1 MTVAAVPDR
10 FSAEQDKMSSL
21 EIRAGLSLA
30 SLFALR
36 MLGLFLILP
45 VFAVYAPELRGG
57 DNHTLVGLALGA
69 YGLTQGILQIP
80 FGMASDRYG
89 RKRVIVFG
97 LVLFALGSF
106 IAAFAL
112 DIYIVILGRCI
123 QGAGAIAAA
132 VMALAADLTREQHRT
147 KTMAMIGASIGL
159 VFALSLMAAPVLYRW
174 IGMSGIFVLT
184 GALALA
190 AIFVTARVV
199 PPEPTENLDATRR
212 VQPATLGEVLRNP
225 ELLRLNAGI
234 FALHSMQMAI
244 FVVMPLALVQDGGLA
259 LADHWKVYLPV
270 VGGSFILML
279 PPIFWAERRGRVK
292 PVFLAAIMVMVAV
305 QAASLLWL
313 QSLEGISMILLGFFV
328 AFNILEAMLPSLVSR
343 IAPASARGTAIG
355 VYNTTQALGLFVG
368 GAAGGALM
376 QHYGAASVF
385 VFGLALAA
393 LWFLIAAPMR
403 VPGRVA
409 SRAFSLAGTGAAAD
423 PGALR
428 ERLVCLRGVRDAV
441 IMPERGVAML
451 TFYPDT
457 FDENAVT
464 RLLGGET

>member
-1 MTVAAVPDR
+1 M
-10 FSAEQDKMSSL
+10 SAL

-45 VFAVYAPELRGG
+45 VFAVYAPQLRGG
-57 DNHTLVGLALGA
+57 DNHALVGLALGA
-69 YGLTQGILQIP
+69 YGLTQAMLHIA

-89 RKRVIVFG
+89 RKRVIVLG
-97 LVLFALGSF
+97 LALFALGSMV
-106 IAAFAL
+106 AAFSG
-112 DIYIVILGRCI
+112 DIYMVILGRCI
-123 QGAGAIAAA
+123 QGAGAISAA

-184 GALALA
+184 GLLAIG
-190 AIFVTARVV
+190 AIAVVAWVV
-199 PPEPTENLDATRR
+199 PPEPTENLDLSRR
-212 VQPATLGEVLRNP
+212 MRPATLGDVLRNTD
-225 ELLRLNAGI
+225 LLRLNFGI

-244 FVVMPLALVQDGGLA
+244 FVVVPLALVHEGGLP
-259 LADHWKVYLPV
+259 LAEHWKVYLPV

-279 PPIFWAERRGRVK
+279 PAIFWGERKGRVK
-292 PVFLAAIMVMVAV
+292 PVFLGSIVVMLAV

-313 QSLEGISMILLGFFV
+313 RSLAGIGMILLGFFV
-328 AFNILEAMLPSLVSR
+328 AFNVLEAMLPSLISR

-355 VYNTTQALGLFVG
+355 VYNTTQALGLFAG
-368 GAAGGALM
+368 GAAGGWLM
-376 QHYGAASVF
+376 QHYGESSVF
-385 VFGLALAA
+385 VFGLALVA
-393 LWFLIAAPMR
+393 LWLLIAAPMR
-403 VPGRVA
+403 VPGPVA
-409 SRAFSLAGTGAAAD
+409 SRAFALAAAAAD
-423 PGALR
+423 PVALR
-428 ERLVCLRGVRDAV
+428 EQLVRMRGVRDAV

-464 RLLGGET
+464 KLLGGEA

>member
-1 MTVAAVPDR
+1 M
-10 FSAEQDKMSSL
+10 SAL

-45 VFAVYAPELRGG
+45 VFAVYAPQLRGG
-57 DNHTLVGLALGA
+57 DNHALVGLALGA
-69 YGLTQGILQIP
+69 YGLTQAMLHIA

-89 RKRVIVFG
+89 RKRVIVLG
-97 LVLFALGSF
+97 LALFALGSMV
-106 IAAFAL
+106 AAFSG
-112 DIYIVILGRCI
+112 DIYMVILGRCI
-123 QGAGAIAAA
+123 QGAGAISAA

-184 GALALA
+184 GLLAIG
-190 AIFVTARVV
+190 AIAVVAWVV
-199 PPEPTENLDATRR
+199 PPEPTENLDLSRR
-212 VQPATLGEVLRNP
+212 MRPATLGDVLRNTD
-225 ELLRLNAGI
+225 LLRLNFGI

-244 FVVMPLALVQDGGLA
+244 FVVVPLALVHEGGLP
-259 LADHWKVYLPV
+259 LAEHWKVYLPV

-279 PPIFWAERRGRVK
+279 PAIFWGERKGRVK
-292 PVFLAAIMVMVAV
+292 PVFLGSIVLMLAV

-313 QSLEGISMILLGFFV
+313 RSLAGIGMILLGFFV
-328 AFNILEAMLPSLVSR
+328 AFNVLEAMLPSLISR

-355 VYNTTQALGLFVG
+355 VYNTTQALGLFAG
-368 GAAGGALM
+368 GAAGGWLM
-376 QHYGAASVF
+376 QHYGESSVF
-385 VFGLALAA
+385 VFGLGLVA
-393 LWFLIAAPMR
+393 LWLLIAAPMR
-403 VPGRVA
+403 VPGPVA
-409 SRAFSLAGTGAAAD
+409 SRAFALAAAAAD
-423 PGALR
+423 PVALR
-428 ERLVCLRGVRDAV
+428 EQLVRLRGVRDAV

-464 RLLGGET
+464 KLLGGEA

>member
-1 MTVAAVPDR
+1 M
-10 FSAEQDKMSSL
+10 SAL

-45 VFAVYAPELRGG
+45 VFAVYAPQLRGG
-57 DNHTLVGLALGA
+57 DNHALVGLALGA
-69 YGLTQGILQIP
+69 YGLTQAMLHIA

-89 RKRVIVFG
+89 RKRVIVLG
-97 LVLFALGSF
+97 LALFALGSMV
-106 IAAFAL
+106 AAFSG
-112 DIYIVILGRCI
+112 DIYMVILGRCI
-123 QGAGAIAAA
+123 QGAGAISAA

-184 GALALA
+184 GLLAIG
-190 AIFVTARVV
+190 AIAVVAWVV
-199 PPEPTENLDATRR
+199 PPEPTENLDLSRR
-212 VQPATLGEVLRNP
+212 MRPATLGDVLRNTD
-225 ELLRLNAGI
+225 LLRLNFGI

-244 FVVMPLALVQDGGLA
+244 FVVVPLALVHDGGLPIA
-259 LADHWKVYLPV
+259 EHWKVYLAV

-279 PPIFWAERRGRVK
+279 PAIFWGERKGRVK
-292 PVFLAAIMVMVAV
+292 PVFLGSIVLMLAV

-313 QSLEGISMILLGFFV
+313 RSLAGIGMILLGFFV
-328 AFNILEAMLPSLVSR
+328 AFNVLEAMLPSLISR

-355 VYNTTQALGLFVG
+355 VYNTTQALGLFAG
-368 GAAGGALM
+368 GAAGGWLM
-376 QHYGAASVF
+376 QHYGESSVF
-385 VFGLALAA
+385 VFGLALVA
-393 LWFLIAAPMR
+393 LWLLIAAPMR
-403 VPGRVA
+403 VPGPVA
-409 SRAFSLAGTGAAAD
+409 SRAFALAAAAAD
-423 PGALR
+423 PVALR
-428 ERLVCLRGVRDAV
+428 EQLVRLRGVRDAV

-464 RLLGGET
+464 KLLGGEA

>member
-1 MTVAAVPDR
+1 M
-10 FSAEQDKMSSL
+10 SAL

-45 VFAVYAPELRGG
+45 VFAVYAPQLRGG
-57 DNHTLVGLALGA
+57 DNHALVGLALGA
-69 YGLTQGILQIP
+69 YGLTQAMLHIA

-89 RKRVIVFG
+89 RKRVIVLG
-97 LVLFALGSF
+97 LALFALGSMV
-106 IAAFAL
+106 AAFSG
-112 DIYIVILGRCI
+112 DIYMVILGRCI
-123 QGAGAIAAA
+123 QGAGAISAA

-184 GALALA
+184 GLLAIG
-190 AIFVTARVV
+190 AIAVVAWVV
-199 PPEPTENLDATRR
+199 PPEPTENLDLSRR
-212 VQPATLGEVLRNP
+212 MRPATLGDVLRNTD
-225 ELLRLNAGI
+225 LLRLNFGI

-244 FVVMPLALVQDGGLA
+244 FVVVPLALVHEGGLP
-259 LADHWKVYLPV
+259 LAEHWKVYLPV

-279 PPIFWAERRGRVK
+279 PAIFWGERKGRVK
-292 PVFLAAIMVMVAV
+292 PVFLGSIVVMLAV

-313 QSLEGISMILLGFFV
+313 RSLAGIGMILLGFFV
-328 AFNILEAMLPSLVSR
+328 AFNVLEAMLPSLVSR

-355 VYNTTQALGLFVG
+355 VYNTTQALGLFAG

-376 QHYGAASVF
+376 QHYGESSVF
-385 VFGLALAA
+385 VFGLGLVA
-393 LWFLIAAPMR
+393 LWLLIAAPMR
-403 VPGRVA
+403 VPGPVA
-409 SRAFSLAGTGAAAD
+409 SRAFALAAAAAD
-423 PGALR
+423 PVALR
-428 ERLVCLRGVRDAV
+428 EPLVRLRGVRDAV

-464 RLLGGET
+464 KLLGGEA

>member
-1 MTVAAVPDR
+1 M
-10 FSAEQDKMSSL
+10 SAL
-21 EIRAGLSLA
+21 EIRASLSLA

-57 DNHTLVGLALGA
+57 DNHALVGLALGA
-69 YGLTQGILQIP
+69 YGLTQSILHIP

-106 IAAFAL
+106 VAAFAG

-123 QGAGAIAAA
+123 QGAGAISAA

-159 VFALSLMAAPVLYRW
+159 VFALSLMVAPVLYRW
-174 IGMSGIFVLT
+174 VGMSGIFVLT
-184 GALALA
+184 GVLALA
-190 AIFVTARVV
+190 AIFVATRVV
-199 PPEPTENLDATRR
+199 PPEPSENLDLSRR
-212 VQPATLGEVLRNP
+212 VQPATLGDVLRNSG
-225 ELLRLNAGI
+225 LLRLNFGI

-244 FVVMPLALVQDGGLA
+244 FVVVPLVLVHDGGLPIA
-259 LADHWKVYLPV
+259 EHWKVYLAV

-279 PPIFWAERRGRVK
+279 PPIFWAERRGKVK
-292 PVFLAAIMVMVAV
+292 SVFLAAIMVMVAV

-313 QSLEGISMILLGFFV
+313 KSLAGISMILLGFFV
-328 AFNILEAMLPSLVSR
+328 AFNILEAMLPSLISR

-368 GAAGGALM
+368 GAVGGALM
-376 QHYGAASVF
+376 QHYGVASVF

-393 LWFLIAAPMR
+393 LWLVIAAPMR
-403 VPGRVA
+403 VPARVA
-409 SRAFSLAGTGAAAD
+409 SRAFPLARTGADVAAD

-428 ERLVCLRGVRDAV
+428 EQLVRLRGVRDAV

-464 RLLGGET
+464 RLLGGEA

>member
-1 MTVAAVPDR
+1 M
-10 FSAEQDKMSSL
+10 SAL

-45 VFAVYAPELRGG
+45 VFAVYAPQLRGG
-57 DNHTLVGLALGA
+57 DNHALVGLALGA
-69 YGLTQGILQIP
+69 YGLTQAMLHIA

-89 RKRVIVFG
+89 RKRVIVLG
-97 LVLFALGSF
+97 LALFALGSMV
-106 IAAFAL
+106 AAFSG
-112 DIYIVILGRCI
+112 DIYMVILGRCI
-123 QGAGAIAAA
+123 QGAGAISAA

-159 VFALSLMAAPVLYRW
+159 VFALSLMSAPVLYRW

-184 GALALA
+184 GLLAIG
-190 AIFVTARVV
+190 AIAVVAWVV
-199 PPEPTENLDATRR
+199 PPEPTENLDLSRR
-212 VQPATLGEVLRNP
+212 MRPATLGDVLRNTD
-225 ELLRLNAGI
+225 LLRLNFGI

-244 FVVMPLALVQDGGLA
+244 FVVVPLALVHEGGLP
-259 LADHWKVYLPV
+259 LAEHWKVYLPV

-279 PPIFWAERRGRVK
+279 PAIFWGERKGRVK
-292 PVFLAAIMVMVAV
+292 PVFLGSIVVMLAV

-313 QSLEGISMILLGFFV
+313 RSLAGIGMILLGFFV
-328 AFNILEAMLPSLVSR
+328 AFNVLEAMLPSLVSR

-355 VYNTTQALGLFVG
+355 VYNTTQALGLFAG
-368 GAAGGALM
+368 GAAGGWLM
-376 QHYGAASVF
+376 QHYGESSVF
-385 VFGLALAA
+385 VFGLALVA
-393 LWFLIAAPMR
+393 LWLLIAAPMR
-403 VPGRVA
+403 VPGPVA
-409 SRAFSLAGTGAAAD
+409 SRAFALAAAAAD
-423 PGALR
+423 PVALR
-428 ERLVCLRGVRDAV
+428 EQLVRLRGVRDAV

-464 RLLGGET
+464 KLLGGEA

>member
-1 MTVAAVPDR
+1 M
-10 FSAEQDKMSSL
+10 SAL

-45 VFAVYAPELRGG
+45 VFAVYAPQLRGG
-57 DNHTLVGLALGA
+57 DNHALVGLALGA
-69 YGLTQGILQIP
+69 YGLTQAMLHIA

-89 RKRVIVFG
+89 RKRVIVLG
-97 LVLFALGSF
+97 LALFALGSMV
-106 IAAFAL
+106 AAFSG
-112 DIYIVILGRCI
+112 DIYMVILGRCI
-123 QGAGAIAAA
+123 QGAGAISAA

-184 GALALA
+184 GLLAIG
-190 AIFVTARVV
+190 AIAVVAWVV
-199 PPEPTENLDATRR
+199 PPEPTENLDLSRR
-212 VQPATLGEVLRNP
+212 MRPATLGDVLRNTD
-225 ELLRLNAGI
+225 LLRLNFGI

-244 FVVMPLALVQDGGLA
+244 FVVVPLALVHEGGLP
-259 LADHWKVYLPV
+259 LAEHWKVYLPV

-279 PPIFWAERRGRVK
+279 PAIFWGERKGRVK
-292 PVFLAAIMVMVAV
+292 PVFLGSIVVMLAV

-313 QSLEGISMILLGFFV
+313 RSLAGIGMILLGFFV
-328 AFNILEAMLPSLVSR
+328 AFNVLEAMLPSLVSR

-355 VYNTTQALGLFVG
+355 VYNTTQALGLFAG
-368 GAAGGALM
+368 GAAGGWLM
-376 QHYGAASVF
+376 QHYGESSVF
-385 VFGLALAA
+385 VFGLGLVA
-393 LWFLIAAPMR
+393 LWLLIAAPMR
-403 VPGRVA
+403 VPGPVA
-409 SRAFSLAGTGAAAD
+409 SRAFALAAAAAD
-423 PGALR
+423 PVALR
-428 ERLVCLRGVRDAV
+428 EQLVRMRGVRDAV

-464 RLLGGET
+464 KLLGGEA

>member
-1 MTVAAVPDR
+1 M
-10 FSAEQDKMSSL
+10 SAL
-21 EIRAGLSLA
+21 EIRASLSLA

-45 VFAVYAPELRGG
+45 VFAVYAPQLRGG
-57 DNHTLVGLALGA
+57 DNHALVGLALGA
-69 YGLTQGILQIP
+69 YGLTQAMLHIA

-89 RKRVIVFG
+89 RKRVIVLG
-97 LVLFALGSF
+97 LALFALGSMV
-106 IAAFAL
+106 AAFSG
-112 DIYIVILGRCI
+112 DIYMVILGRCI
-123 QGAGAIAAA
+123 QGAGAISAA

-184 GALALA
+184 GLLAIG
-190 AIFVTARVV
+190 AIAVVAWVV
-199 PPEPTENLDATRR
+199 PPEPTENLDLSRR
-212 VQPATLGEVLRNP
+212 MRPATLGDVLRNTD
-225 ELLRLNAGI
+225 LLRLNFGI

-244 FVVMPLALVQDGGLA
+244 FVVVPLALVHEGGLP
-259 LADHWKVYLPV
+259 LAEHWKVYLPV

-279 PPIFWAERRGRVK
+279 PAIFWGERKGRVK
-292 PVFLAAIMVMVAV
+292 PVFLGSIVLMLAV

-313 QSLEGISMILLGFFV
+313 RSLAGIGMILLGFFV
-328 AFNILEAMLPSLVSR
+328 AFNVLEAMLPSLVSR

-355 VYNTTQALGLFVG
+355 VYNTTQALGLFAG
-368 GAAGGALM
+368 GAAGGWLM

-393 LWFLIAAPMR
+393 LWLLIAAPMR
-403 VPGRVA
+403 VPGPVA
-409 SRAFSLAGTGAAAD
+409 SRAFALAAAAAD
-423 PGALR
+423 PVALR
-428 ERLVCLRGVRDAV
+428 EQLVRLRGVRDAV

>member
-1 MTVAAVPDR
+1 
-10 FSAEQDKMSSL
+10 MSSV

-45 VFAVYAPELRGG
+45 VFAVYAPALRGG
-57 DNHTLVGLALGA
+57 DSHTLVGLALGA

-106 IAAFAL
+106 VAAFAG
-112 DIYIVILGRCI
+112 DIYTVILGRCI

-147 KTMAMIGASIGL
+147 KTMAMIGASIGF
-159 VFALSLMAAPVLYRW
+159 VFAVSLMAAPVLYRW

-184 GALALA
+184 GVLAVA
-190 AIFVTARVV
+190 AIFVTTRVV
-199 PPEPTENLDATRR
+199 PAEPTENLDATRR
-212 VQPATLGEVLRNP
+212 VQPATLGDVVRNI
-225 ELLRLNAGI
+225 ELLRLNFGI

-244 FVVMPLALVQDGGLA
+244 FVVVPLALVRDGGLPIA
-259 LADHWKVYLPV
+259 EHWKVYLAV

-279 PPIFWAERRGRVK
+279 PPIFWAERRGHVK
-292 PVFLAAIMVMVAV
+292 SVFIASVIVMLAV
-305 QAASLLWL
+305 QAASLMWMKDLA
-313 QSLEGISMILLGFFV
+313 GISMILLGFFA
-328 AFNILEAMLPSLVSR
+328 AFNVLEAMLPSLVSR
-343 IAPASARGTAIG
+343 VAPASARGTAIG

-368 GAAGGALM
+368 GAVGGALM
-376 QHYGAASVF
+376 QHYGEASVF
-385 VFGLALAA
+385 VFGLALVA
-393 LWFLIAAPMR
+393 LWLVMAAPMR
-403 VPGRVA
+403 VPARVA
-409 SRAFSLAGTGAAAD
+409 SRAFPLATAAADAAAD
-423 PGALR
+423 PLALR
-428 ERLVCLRGVRDAV
+428 DRLVRLRGVRDAV

-457 FDENAVT
+457 FDEIAVT

>member
-1 MTVAAVPDR
+1 
-10 FSAEQDKMSSL
+10 
-21 EIRAGLSLA
+21 
-30 SLFALR
+30 
-36 MLGLFLILP
+36 
-45 VFAVYAPELRGG
+45 
-57 DNHTLVGLALGA
+57 
-69 YGLTQGILQIP
+69 
-80 FGMASDRYG
+80 
-89 RKRVIVFG
+89 
-97 LVLFALGSF
+97 
-106 IAAFAL
+106 
-112 DIYIVILGRCI
+112 
-123 QGAGAIAAA
+123 
-132 VMALAADLTREQHRT
+132 
-147 KTMAMIGASIGL
+147 
-159 VFALSLMAAPVLYRW
+159 
-174 IGMSGIFVLT
+174 
-184 GALALA
+184 
-190 AIFVTARVV
+190 
-199 PPEPTENLDATRR
+199 
-212 VQPATLGEVLRNP
+212 
-225 ELLRLNAGI
+225 
-234 FALHSMQMAI
+234 
-244 FVVMPLALVQDGGLA
+244 
-259 LADHWKVYLPV
+259 V

-368 GAAGGALM
+368 GAAGGWLM

>member
-1 MTVAAVPDR
+1 M
-10 FSAEQDKMSSL
+10 SAL

-45 VFAVYAPELRGG
+45 VFAVYAPQLRGG
-57 DNHTLVGLALGA
+57 DNHALVGLALGA
-69 YGLTQGILQIP
+69 YGLTQAMLHIA

-89 RKRVIVFG
+89 RKRVIVLG
-97 LVLFALGSF
+97 LALFALGSMV
-106 IAAFAL
+106 AAFSG
-112 DIYIVILGRCI
+112 DIYMVILGRCI
-123 QGAGAIAAA
+123 QGAGAISAA

-184 GALALA
+184 GLLAIG
-190 AIFVTARVV
+190 AIAVVAWVV
-199 PPEPTENLDATRR
+199 PPEPTENLDLSRR
-212 VQPATLGEVLRNP
+212 MRPATLGDVLRNTD
-225 ELLRLNAGI
+225 LLRLNFGI

-244 FVVMPLALVQDGGLA
+244 FVVVPLALVHEGGLP
-259 LADHWKVYLPV
+259 LAEHWKVYLPV

-279 PPIFWAERRGRVK
+279 PAIFWGERKGRVK
-292 PVFLAAIMVMVAV
+292 PVFLGSIVVMLAV

-313 QSLEGISMILLGFFV
+313 RSLAGIGMILLGFFV
-328 AFNILEAMLPSLVSR
+328 AFNVLEAMLPSLISR

-355 VYNTTQALGLFVG
+355 VYNTTQALGLFAG

-376 QHYGAASVF
+376 QHYGESSVF
-385 VFGLALAA
+385 VFGLGLVA
-393 LWFLIAAPMR
+393 LWLLIAAPMR
-403 VPGRVA
+403 VPGPVA
-409 SRAFSLAGTGAAAD
+409 SRAFALAAAAAD
-423 PGALR
+423 PVALR
-428 ERLVCLRGVRDAV
+428 EQLVRLRGVRDAV

-464 RLLGGET
+464 KLLGGEA

>member
-1 MTVAAVPDR
+1 M
-10 FSAEQDKMSSL
+10 SAL

-45 VFAVYAPELRGG
+45 VFAVYAPQLRGG
-57 DNHTLVGLALGA
+57 DNHALVGLALGA
-69 YGLTQGILQIP
+69 YGLTQAMLHIA

-89 RKRVIVFG
+89 RKRVIVLG
-97 LVLFALGSF
+97 LALFALGSMV
-106 IAAFAL
+106 AAFSG
-112 DIYIVILGRCI
+112 DIYMVILGRCI
-123 QGAGAIAAA
+123 QGAGAISAA

-184 GALALA
+184 GLLAIG
-190 AIFVTARVV
+190 AIAVVAWVV
-199 PPEPTENLDATRR
+199 PPEPTENLDLSRR
-212 VQPATLGEVLRNP
+212 MRPATLGDVLRNTD
-225 ELLRLNAGI
+225 LLRLNFGI

-244 FVVMPLALVQDGGLA
+244 FVVVPLALVHEGGLP
-259 LADHWKVYLPV
+259 LAEHWKVYLPV

-279 PPIFWAERRGRVK
+279 PAIFWGERKGRVK
-292 PVFLAAIMVMVAV
+292 PVFLGSIVVMLAV

-313 QSLEGISMILLGFFV
+313 RSLAGIGMILLGFFV
-328 AFNILEAMLPSLVSR
+328 AFNVLEAMLPSLVSR

-355 VYNTTQALGLFVG
+355 VYNTTQALGLFAG
-368 GAAGGALM
+368 GAAGGWLM
-376 QHYGAASVF
+376 QHYGESSVF
-385 VFGLALAA
+385 VFGLGLVA
-393 LWFLIAAPMR
+393 LWLLIAAPMR
-403 VPGRVA
+403 VPGPVA
-409 SRAFSLAGTGAAAD
+409 SRAFALAAAAAD
-423 PGALR
+423 PVALR
-428 ERLVCLRGVRDAV
+428 EQLVRLRGVRDAV

-464 RLLGGET
+464 KLLGGEA